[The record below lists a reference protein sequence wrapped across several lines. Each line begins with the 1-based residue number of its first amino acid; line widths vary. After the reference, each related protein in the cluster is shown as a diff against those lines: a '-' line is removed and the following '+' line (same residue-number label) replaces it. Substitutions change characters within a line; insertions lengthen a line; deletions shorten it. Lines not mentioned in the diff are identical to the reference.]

1 MDDEPNLYMGNGCF
15 NHHFHPLSA
24 SSIRDPN
31 WSPKWRS
38 RFQPWKKSRIKPPK
52 GSRTEEP
59 GLKWL
64 FRLPSLPGWW
74 LNQPIWKICSSKW
87 ESSPRFGVKIKNLF
101 ETTGRVERTVL
112 VRWLLGKVSF
122 HLSYEQYLKPPPSYM
137 LLLNIISPP
146 FLRDA
151 GDQRMIATVAVLT
164 WPFWSKPIDSRGYPP

>member
-1 MDDEPNLYMGNGCF
+1 MKIVFVCLLIIAPSLQSENEASKIHSWNPSNIHLKIVVSIGWLDDESNLYMGNGCF

-74 LNQPIWKICSSKW
+74 FQPIWKIWVKMGIFPKVLGENKKYLSCQP
-87 ESSPRFGVKIKNLF
+87 PR
-101 ETTGRVERTVL
+101 
-112 VRWLLGKVSF
+112 
-122 HLSYEQYLKPPPSYM
+122 
-137 LLLNIISPP
+137 
-146 FLRDA
+146 
-151 GDQRMIATVAVLT
+151 
-164 WPFWSKPIDSRGYPP
+164 